1 MSYILTETTKN
12 RVENTLKD
20 LFQEDPSSYKVEEK
34 FSANPGGTRLN
45 AETIEKLRGKGK
57 YEKKTAG
64 VHESTIERWFDL
76 LKLEPPK
83 NGIDYVEITQNTSR
97 KPSKNS
103 NSPNPV
109 NDINPEPLPLEIYVE
124 RPLLEKKC
132 YEAMQKP
139 GGLIRITAPKKMG
152 KTMLL
157 NKVLSMLIN
166 HGGYKI
172 GILRL
177 SDFSSDE
184 LGNKETFFKSF
195 CSSVSRELNLQDE
208 TESWNNKYPNSG
220 AIIKASY
227 YFEEYLL
234 PNIQDNFV
242 LAIEEIESLFPK
254 LEIFDHFCQFIRSS
268 HEKAAQPDKRIWEKL
283 RLIIVNSTKN
293 YPHHNNNY
301 SPCEG
306 VGTDIN
312 DRVGLTFF
320 TEEQVKTLLR
330 NNQLDIQFSDQDFNY
345 LMKLV
350 NGHPYLTQLAFDYL
364 KETNTND
371 INIPQLLDFA
381 HKEQGI
387 FSFYLKRQL
396 NIVKINSDL
405 MVAYKTVIMANE
417 AVKIS
422 EIFRFQLHSLGLIN
436 LEDNDYCVV
445 SCDLYRRY
453 FSDFFQGVSND

>member
-1 MSYILTETTKN
+1 MSYILTETARK
-12 RVENTLKD
+12 
-20 LFQEDPSSYKVEEK
+20 KVEDTLRNLFGENPSPYK
-34 FSANPGGTRLN
+34 IKQRFSNNPGGTRLDV
-45 AETIEKLRGKGK
+45 ATIEKLITGK
-57 YEKKTAG
+57 YKKETAG
-64 VHESTIERWFDL
+64 VHVSTIERWFDL
-76 LKLEPPK
+76 LELDPPK
-83 NGIDYVEITQNTSR
+83 YIDYVEIPQNTSK

-103 NSPNPV
+103 NLPNQV
-109 NDINPEPLPLEIYVE
+109 NNVNPEPLPLGVYVE

-132 YEAMQKP
+132 YEAMQRP
-139 GGLIRITAPKKMG
+139 GGLIRLTAPKKMG

-157 NKVLSMLIN
+157 NKVLSMLRN

-172 GILRL
+172 VILRL
-177 SDFSSDE
+177 SDFSEE
-184 LGNKETFFKSF
+184 LANKETFFKSF
-195 CSSVSRELNLQDE
+195 CFSVSRELNLQDE
-208 TESWNNKYPNSG
+208 THEYWNNKYPNLG
-220 AIIKASY
+220 VVLKASY

-234 PNIQDNFV
+234 PNIQNNFV

-293 YPHHNNNY
+293 YPHHNKNY

-396 NIVKINSDL
+396 NILKINSDL